1 MLASVLS
8 SAIKALEGFIV
19 KVEID
24 IAGGA
29 PTFTIVG
36 LPEQEVKEA
45 KDRVQAAI
53 RNSGFDFPLRKIT
66 VNLVPA

>member
-45 KDRVQAAI
+45 KDLLSMPVLTMP
-53 RNSGFDFPLRKIT
+53 PLET
-66 VNLVPA
+66 LSLVTTA